1 MSNDHSFGKKIR
13 GPVCICRIGLTVQN
27 RLEQNS
33 VYQIMLILL
42 IVVHCQCI
50 NHFFLQPFTAALI
63 SANII
68 DLHKKE
74 SSCKLG
80 QDFHFKA
87 FINNVFEIIPLVIT
101 SNFFWEVLVFV
112 YKIVKE

>member
-1 MSNDHSFGKKIR
+1 M
-13 GPVCICRIGLTVQN
+13 CICRIGLTVQN

-42 IVVHCQCI
+42 VVAQCQCI
-50 NHFFLQPFTAALI
+50 NRFFLQPFRAALI
-63 SANII
+63 ATNII

-80 QDFHFKA
+80 EDLRFKA
-87 FINNVFEIIPLVIT
+87 FIYKVFEIIPLVIT
-101 SNFFWEVLVFV
+101 SIFFWEVLVCV
-112 YKIVKE
+112 